1 MALHLCAPLALGGAG
16 PVVAIK
22 DVIDVAGH
30 PTRAG
35 SRALADSAPAARHA
49 AVVEALLAADC
60 RIVGK
65 LRMHELAFGVT
76 GINAWAGTP
85 PNPDFP
91 DCVPGGSSSGS
102 ATVVAAGLVD
112 FSLGTDTG
120 GSIRIPAACC
130 GVVGL
135 KPSFGRLSR
144 RGLTPAESS
153 LDCVGPLGRSVAAII
168 QAMAILDPTFVPA
181 AAPARLR
188 LGWVEGG
195 ASPPVAAQ
203 VRSAFD
209 SCLDSCL
216 DSCGAE
222 IVPVSL
228 PGLEAAYEA
237 GLTIMNAEMA
247 RSFGHLLESGRL
259 GPDIETRL
267 RHSLSIQ
274 PEQVAAAEAVRL
286 RFRAEVDRALAGC
299 DALALPTLPDLPLT
313 LDRADDAKAARESTR
328 LVRPFNLS
336 GHPALSLPVRG
347 AAAGPVGLQ
356 LVGPTNGDADLCAVA
371 ARIEAALRDAQA
383 GSEPCRIRASRRG
396 E

>member
-1 MALHLCAPLALGGAG
+1 MALHLCETLALGGAG

-22 DVIDVAGH
+22 DVIDVAGR

-35 SRALADSAPAARHA
+35 SRALADAAPASRHA

-91 DCVPGGSSSGS
+91 DFVPGGSSSGS

-135 KPSFGRLSR
+135 KPSVGRLSR

-153 LDCVGPLGRSVAAII
+153 LDCVGPLGRSVAAIV
-168 QAMAILDPTFVPA
+168 QAMAILDPAFVPA
-181 AAPARLR
+181 AAPGRLR
-188 LGWVEGG
+188 LGWVECG
-195 ASPPVAAQ
+195 ASPRVGAQ
-203 VRSAFD
+203 VRSA
-209 SCLDSCL
+209 LDSCL
-216 DSCGAE
+216 DACGAA

-228 PGLEAAYEA
+228 PDLDAAYEA

-259 GPDIETRL
+259 GADIEARL

-274 PEQVAAAEAVRL
+274 PEQVAAAETVRL

-313 LDRADDAKAARESTR
+313 VDRADDAMAARESTR

-347 AAAGPVGLQ
+347 EAAGPVGLQ
-356 LVGPTNGDADLCAVA
+356 LVGPMNGDAELCAVA
-371 ARIEAALRDAQA
+371 ARIEAALRDAHA
-383 GSEPCRIRASRRG
+383 GSEP
-396 E
+396 